1 MNTAPDTL
9 TPHTGPMQPALKP
22 LWIAIGAL
30 GAAVVALGG
39 TLAYQNLRSDNH
51 AAAPVAVTA
60 SAAAPGMAG
69 TPNAR
74 DDLVEPPRNTAAA
87 VTAPPA
93 TALAPVAQAPA
104 PVRPAPAPVV
114 RAPAAPAGGYQQ
126 QPAYSPSY
134 PQTPTPVA
142 QVCTTCGRIESVTPV
157 QHSAPIPGVAGLGVG
172 ALAGGVLGGVLG
184 NQVGGGSG
192 RAAATVLG
200 AVGGGYLG
208 HTVEQRTRTTT
219 AYQVRV
225 RMDDGSTRTFE
236 RAQAVPVGERI
247 TLEGRGFRLGQGA
260 NYSSND
266 PYYRNVSQ
274 PQGSYSTTGQ
284 Y

>member
-1 MNTAPDTL
+1 MNTVPDTL
-9 TPHTGPMQPALKP
+9 TPHTGPSQPALKP

-30 GAAVVALGG
+30 CAAVAALGG
-39 TLAYQNLRSDNH
+39 TLAYQNLHGDH
-51 AAAPVAVTA
+51 AATAPVAGTA
-60 SAAAPGMAG
+60 SAVAPGMAG
-69 TPNAR
+69 VQSPR
-74 DDLVEPPRNTAAA
+74 DDLIEAPRSTAAV

-93 TALAPVAQAPA
+93 TALVPVTQTPA
-104 PVRPAPAPVV
+104 PVRPVPTPVV
-114 RAPAAPAGGYQQ
+114 RAPTAPSGYQHT
-126 QPAYSPSY
+126 PAYSPGY
-134 PQTPTPVA
+134 PNTPMPVA
-142 QVCTTCGRIESVTPV
+142 QICATCGRIESVTPV
-157 QHSAPIPGVAGLGVG
+157 QRSSPTPNVAGLGIG
-172 ALAGGVLGGVLG
+172 AVTGGVLGGLLG
-184 NQVGGGSG
+184 NQIGHGSG

-208 HTVEQRTRTTT
+208 NTVEQRARTVT

-236 RAQAVPVGERI
+236 RAQAVPVGERV

-260 NYSSND
+260 TYSSND
-266 PYYRNVSQ
+266 PYYRSVSQ